1 MKVFVDVNILISV
14 LNKEYPLFSHSARV
28 LSLNKKQGVELY
40 TSPLCLSI
48 AFFFSS
54 KKSGELLAKKKISLL
69 VENIGLT
76 TMDEG
81 MVREALGNSKV
92 HDFEDGMQYYSAI
105 GTGCKVLVT
114 ENKEDF
120 YFSEMEVLG
129 CEEFIMKYFSKDL
142 VKL

>member
-1 MKVFVDVNILISV
+1 
-14 LNKEYPLFSHSARV
+14 
-28 LSLNKKQGVELY
+28 
-40 TSPLCLSI
+40 
-48 AFFFSS
+48 
-54 KKSGELLAKKKISLL
+54 
-69 VENIGLT
+69 
-76 TMDEG
+76 MDEG